1 MDVISLCAIALT
13 GAVISV
19 ILKKSNP
26 EYSMII
32 SLCTGVI
39 IIILIISKLEEITAK
54 VNSFLNIVNIDS
66 LYISVLFK
74 SVGICLLTQ
83 FASDSCS
90 DAGENALASKVEFA
104 GKIMVLI
111 TAIPLFEQVIQIVL
125 GLIK

>member
-74 SVGICLLTQ
+74 SVGI
-83 FASDSCS
+83 
-90 DAGENALASKVEFA
+90 
-104 GKIMVLI
+104 
-111 TAIPLFEQVIQIVL
+111 
-125 GLIK
+125 